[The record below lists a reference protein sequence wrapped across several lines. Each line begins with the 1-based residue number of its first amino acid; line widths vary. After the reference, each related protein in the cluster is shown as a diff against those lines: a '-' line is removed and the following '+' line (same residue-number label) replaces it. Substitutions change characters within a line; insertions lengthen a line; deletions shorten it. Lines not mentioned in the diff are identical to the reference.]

1 MFREPELQNLIRTA
15 LANNY
20 DVRIAAQQVLEQQTQ
35 VRITRSQQFPT
46 LSVGGTGIG
55 AELPDSLSKSIGSS
69 IYAGRFNLGGM
80 EARFWGLYRRQTEA
94 ARAPM
99 LAQVWAQ
106 RTIRMADSDL
116 FSAQLNLINAQEGDA
131 LSLVQLYGALGGG
144 WD

>member
-1 MFREPELQNLIRTA
+1 
-15 LANNY
+15 
-20 DVRIAAQQVLEQQTQ
+20 
-35 VRITRSQQFPT
+35 
-46 LSVGGTGIG
+46 
-55 AELPDSLSKSIGSS
+55 
-69 IYAGRFNLGGM
+69 
-80 EARFWGLYRRQTEA
+80 
-94 ARAPM
+94 M